1 MVRLRPGKSA
11 PVGVVGK
18 IIKIFEALRVSPSG
32 LQLRDIAAQTG
43 LNKSTAY
50 RFLAHLEKEGYVF
63 RDEGG
68 AYMIGIK
75 LIRLGSGLAY
85 QSTLRNVSRPFM
97 QKLASLTS
105 ETVNLATL
113 DGREILYL
121 DVIESPHTFRLVSQ
135 VGMRRPLYC
144 TALGKVIIA
153 FLPEA
158 DSETALQGTRFERL
172 TPHTLTD
179 MPRLKKELAKIRQQ
193 GFALDDQEA
202 YLGSRCI
209 GVAIFDATG
218 KAVAGIS
225 ISGPTTRVTPAQI
238 GTFSEL
244 AKEVAD
250 EISTGL
256 GYEGPKPTQLRR
268 VSTHTIGGAATEAR
282 KAERTLAARAKR
294 A

>member
-1 MVRLRPGKSA
+1 MVRLHPGKSA

-18 IIKIFEALRVSPSG
+18 IIKIFEALRVSPSD

-50 RFLAHLEKEGYVF
+50 RFLAHLEREGYVF
-63 RDEGG
+63 RNENG
-68 AYMIGIK
+68 AYTIGIK
-75 LIRLGSGLAY
+75 LIRLGSGQAY

-144 TALGKVIIA
+144 TALGKVITA
-153 FLPEA
+153 FLPDA
-158 DSETALQGTRFERL
+158 DAETALQGTRFERL
-172 TPHTLTD
+172 TPNTITD
-179 MPRLKKELAKIRQQ
+179 MVRLKKELAKIRQQ
-193 GFALDDQEA
+193 GFAIDDQEA

-209 GVAIFDATG
+209 GAPIFDASS

-225 ISGPTTRVTPAQI
+225 ISGPTTRVTPSQV
-238 GTFSEL
+238 GPFSEL
-244 AKEVAD
+244 IKGIANEVSVGLGHEASRSTHVRKVSTPMPAGA
-250 EISTGL
+250 STGAKKT
-256 GYEGPKPTQLRR
+256 ERVAPRVRR
-268 VSTHTIGGAATEAR
+268 
-282 KAERTLAARAKR
+282 
-294 A
+294 